1 MRASRRTRLD
11 RVAEQFEAWR
21 RTRSRARCAIPDE
34 LLRAA
39 VGLADEYSATAI
51 CAKVRLNPS
60 RFREAREA
68 LVERR
73 AKPRVV
79 VAGTPPQ
86 FVELS
91 PVPPPAEAPSW
102 RVLIRQADGLRVRL
116 EFRTVDESAVDAA
129 RQIMRAL
136 AVSERGRR

>member
-1 MRASRRTRLD
+1 MRALRRTRLD
-11 RVAEQFEAWR
+11 SVAEQFEAWR
-21 RTRSRARCAIPDE
+21 RTRSSVRCVIPDE

-39 VGLADEYSATAI
+39 VGLADEYSATTI

-73 AKPRVV
+73 AEPRAVV
-79 VAGTPPQ
+79 GATPQ
-86 FVELS
+86 FVELP
-91 PVPPPAEAPSW
+91 PVPSPAGVPSW
-102 RVLIRQADGLRVRL
+102 RVLIRQADGLRVQL

-136 AVSERGRR
+136 TVTEGGRR